1 MSVGGGVHAGSA
13 AALAAMLDAQ
23 RWFGAK
29 GASRR
34 DATLR
39 DAIPLLL
46 PGLRPYM
53 VGRADV
59 STDAGT
65 STWQI
70 FFEAGDTTYADAL
83 ADPIFRRAL
92 ARSFEHDARFQ
103 RGGAAWVVRREIDTL
118 PALDGEVVLSTA
130 QQSNSSLIVGDTAIL
145 KLYRRLQP
153 GVQPDLEVTRFL
165 TIERGFHNVPALIG
179 SIAFEDADVT
189 TVAGQLQELA
199 RGARDCWAIA
209 LDAAVDAPLDA
220 RELGD
225 VTRRMHEELASGAPG
240 TAFESR
246 AAGRVDVE
254 RWERGAA
261 ATVSRAMQ
269 TLERSLRDDRLP
281 AQLRDAARA
290 ALARGPEVAAAMH
303 RLAADAAGDA
313 GAIARA
319 HGDYHL
325 GQVLRD
331 AAGRLL
337 IIDFEG
343 EPSRPIAERRE
354 PTSPL
359 RDVAGMLRSFAYAAA
374 VRGGGTHDMA
384 CWEREHRDA
393 FLRGYLG
400 AGSRG
405 ERGGPAL
412 LPRATANLER
422 LVALFEWEKLF
433 YELAYELNHRPEWSW
448 IPLRGIA
455 GIAT

>member
-1 MSVGGGVHAGSA
+1 M
-13 AALAAMLDAQ
+13 LASQ
-23 RWFGAK
+23 RWFGEK
-29 GASRR
+29 GAPIRS
-34 DATLR
+34 ATLR
-39 DAIPLLL
+39 DAIPLQL

-65 STWQI
+65 TTWQI

-83 ADPIFRRAL
+83 ADPTFRRAL

-103 RGGAAWVVRREIDTL
+103 RGGAAWVVRREVDTL
-118 PALDGEVVLSTA
+118 PPLDADVALGSA

-153 GVQPDLEVTRFL
+153 GMQPDLEVTRFL
-165 TIERGFHNVPALIG
+165 TVERGFHNVPALIG
-179 SIAFEDADVT
+179 SIAFEDGGAT
-189 TVAGQLQELA
+189 TVAGQLQEFA

-209 LDAAVDAPLDA
+209 VDTAGGAPLDA
-220 RELGD
+220 RELGA

-246 AAGRVDVE
+246 AAGRAEVD
-254 RWERGAA
+254 RWARGAA

-269 TLERSLRDDRLP
+269 TLERSLRGSRLP
-281 AQLRDAARA
+281 ADLHDAARA
-290 ALARGPEVAAAMH
+290 ALARGPEVEAATH
-303 RLAADAAGDA
+303 RLAAGAAGDA
-313 GAIARA
+313 GAIARG

-331 AAGRLL
+331 TTGRLL

-374 VRGGGTHDMA
+374 VRGGHTHDMA
-384 CWEREHRDA
+384 AWEREQRDA
-393 FLRGYLG
+393 FLGGYLG
-400 AGSRG
+400 GGSAVDS
-405 ERGGPAL
+405 GGPAL

-422 LVALFEWEKLF
+422 LVALFEWEKLY
-433 YELAYELNHRPEWSW
+433 YELAYELDHRPGWSW